1 MRNLKRWLL
10 FGGIVFIPMVFIASS
25 FFRHPVLIWNVTSS
39 LPTGFYY
46 VERAYDYG
54 DIVAFD
60 IPEHFKPLV
69 QERQWIRT
77 DAYLLKRVVG
87 MAGDVICIKEN
98 RIYLN
103 GKYFGETREADSKG
117 RVMPQLNGCHS
128 VQHGHLWLM
137 LVDNP
142 LSLDSRYFGQVD
154 QNTVYGKAS
163 LLF

>member
-10 FGGIVFIPMVFIASS
+10 FGGIVLIPTVLMLSS
-25 FFRHPVLIWNVTSS
+25 FLRHPVLIWNVTSS
-39 LPTGFYY
+39 LPTGVYY
-46 VERAYDYG
+46 VEGAYDYG

-87 MAGDVICIKEN
+87 MEGDIICIVHN

-103 GKYFGETREADSKG
+103 GKHFGETRKTDSKG
-117 RVMPQLNGCHS
+117 RVMPQLNGCQS
-128 VQHGHLWLM
+128 VREGHLWLM
-137 LVDNP
+137 LADNP

-154 QNTVYGKAS
+154 QQTVHGKAS